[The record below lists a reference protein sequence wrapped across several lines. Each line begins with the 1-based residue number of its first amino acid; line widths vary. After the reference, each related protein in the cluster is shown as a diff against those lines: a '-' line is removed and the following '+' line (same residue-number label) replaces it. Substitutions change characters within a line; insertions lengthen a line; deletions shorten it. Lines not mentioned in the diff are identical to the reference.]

1 MSEALL
7 VAAPARPP
15 APTETGA
22 TACQNCG
29 TPLAGPYC
37 ASCGQRHEPHIHSVP
52 HFVAEAAETLTHA
65 DSRLWR
71 TLGHLLTRPGRLT
84 REFLAGRRARYLP
97 PFRLYVVVSL
107 LYFVLIAVLPDAPA
121 PVRFNLGDAPVA
133 ETANGEAATAEAA
146 AGDNCTGIEYDG
158 PGDTWLEPALKSACD
173 KATADGGAGLT
184 SAFMANV
191 PRALFVFLPLIAA
204 VALLLYWRPRRHYVE
219 HLLFFLHN
227 HSAVFVVLG
236 LHALVSALTG
246 AIPGAS
252 VVDTPLAFAVAGYL
266 LWYPYRALRSVYGQS
281 RGRSVAKYFVLGFAY
296 LVLGGVMLLVTA
308 VYSALTL

>member
-15 APTETGA
+15 APTDRGA
-22 TACQNCG
+22 TPCQNCG
-29 TPLAGPYC
+29 TPLAGHYC
-37 ASCGQRHEPHIHSVP
+37 ASCGQRHEPHIRSLP
-52 HFVAEAAETLTHA
+52 HFMAEAVETLTHA

-71 TLGHLLTRPGRLT
+71 TLGHLLARPGRLT

-121 PVRFNLGDAPVA
+121 PVQFNASNTSAGAM
-133 ETANGEAATAEAA
+133 TR
-146 AGDNCTGIEYDG
+146 GDNCTGIEYDG
-158 PGDTWLEPALKSACD
+158 PGDSWLEPAFKSACD
-173 KATADGGAGLT
+173 KALADGGANLAR
-184 SAFMANV
+184 AFVANV

-236 LHALVSALTG
+236 LHAIVSALVG
-246 AIPGAS
+246 AIPGAT
-252 VVDTPLAFAVAGYL
+252 VVETPLDLAVAGYL
-266 LWYPYRALRSVYGQS
+266 LWYPYRALRVVYEQNRAQS
-281 RGRSVAKYFVLGFAY
+281 LAKYLVLGFAY
-296 LVLGGVMLLVTA
+296 LVLGGLMLLLTA

>member
-15 APTETGA
+15 APTETGT

-29 TPLAGPYC
+29 APLAGPYC

-52 HFVAEAAETLTHA
+52 HFAAEAAETLTHA

-71 TLGHLLTRPGRLT
+71 TLGHLLVRPGRLT
-84 REFLAGRRARYLP
+84 REFFAGRRARYLP

-107 LYFVLIAVLPDAPA
+107 LYFVLIAVLPDAPTPISLNVGDPA
-121 PVRFNLGDAPVA
+121 PAQAGAVAPEPAVCS
-133 ETANGEAATAEAA
+133 
-146 AGDNCTGIEYDG
+146 DLDYRG
-158 PGDTWLEPALKSACD
+158 PGEDRIRPALQQACR
-173 KATADGGAGLT
+173 KAAADGGKGLT
-184 SAFMANV
+184 SAFMDNV

-204 VALLLYWRPRRHYVE
+204 VALLLYWRPRRYYVE

-236 LHALVSALTG
+236 LHALVSA
-246 AIPGAS
+246 IPGAT
-252 VVDTPLAFAVAGYL
+252 VIETPLGFLVAGYL
-266 LWYPYRALRSVYGQS
+266 MWYPYRALRVVYEQG
-281 RGRSVAKYFVLGFAY
+281 RRRSVAKYLVLGFAY
-296 LVLGGVMLLVTA
+296 LVLGGLMLVITA
-308 VYSALTL
+308 VYTALTL

>member
-15 APTETGA
+15 APAETGA

-37 ASCGQRHEPHIHSVP
+37 ASCGQRHEPHIHSLP
-52 HFVAEAAETLTHA
+52 HFMAEAAETLTHA

-71 TLGHLLTRPGRLT
+71 TLGHLLARPGRLT

-107 LYFVLIAVLPDAPA
+107 LYFVLIAVLPDAPSPISLNVGDPA
-121 PVRFNLGDAPVA
+121 PAQAGATATAPEPAVC
-133 ETANGEAATAEAA
+133 TDIDYRGPGEAR
-146 AGDNCTGIEYDG
+146 IR
-158 PGDTWLEPALKSACD
+158 PALQRACRN
-173 KATADGGAGLT
+173 AAADGGKGLT

-236 LHALVSALTG
+236 LHAIVSALVG
-246 AIPGAS
+246 AIPGAA
-252 VVDTPLAFAVAGYL
+252 VIETPLSLAVAGYL
-266 LWYPYRALRSVYGQS
+266 LWYPYRALRVVYEQG
-281 RGRSVAKYFVLGFAY
+281 RARSVSKYLVLGFAY
-296 LVLGGVMLLVTA
+296 LLLGGLMLLVTA